1 MACGRSPRSKSKGTA
16 AKRRWCRQ
24 GDQVAH
30 EIENVSRVV
39 DQANAL
45 GDIVDHSCSI
55 LWGKRMSA
63 ADADVTEPVLAKGRG
78 NHSFNPAS
86 PRSGRGLRRLPWC
99 ALLSP
104 RHTWLHVT

>member
-78 NHSFNPAS
+78 NHSFN
-86 PRSGRGLRRLPWC
+86 RRRLDQDVGFAVCRGAPC
-99 ALLSP
+99 YRP
-104 RHTWLHVT
+104 DIHGCM